1 MDEVRFAAGIQYCE
15 WVLACFYLCQE
26 RKQFGLIT
34 ATSITNNM
42 KEHAKDF
49 ALCKRFGLFA
59 RFYDR
64 SEVCMRDHK
73 EMSIHP

>member
-1 MDEVRFAAGIQYCE
+1 MDEVRFAAGTQYCE
-15 WVLACFYLCQE
+15 WVLACFYLGQE

-49 ALCKRFGLFA
+49 ALCVRDLGYLHDFTIEV
-59 RFYDR
+59 R
-64 SEVCMRDHK
+64 SVCVITRK
-73 EMSIHP
+73 